1 MRLSTGIVVMAAGF
15 GAAGAYAAEATR
27 APFGTTP
34 DGVAIEAVT
43 LKAGNGISARIIAY
57 GATLQALLLPDKN
70 GRSADVALG
79 YDDLAGYVAKP
90 QFFGA
95 TVGRYANRIAGAKFD
110 LDGKTYSLAANNGP
124 NALHGGTKGFDK
136 VVWTIRE
143 VKSGPVASVT
153 LTYTSRD
160 GEEGYPGTLKAS
172 VTYSLDEKSTLA
184 TSYEATTDKP
194 TIVNLTNHSLF
205 NLAGV
210 PAARSILDH
219 RLMVNADAYTP
230 VDATL
235 IPTGE
240 QRNVAGTP
248 FDFRQSAVIGARIR
262 DASDAQIAIGRGY
275 DHNFVL
281 RGGVTDAP
289 KLAARVEDPVS
300 GRVLELY
307 TTEPGVQIYTGNFL
321 DGTTV
326 GKSRVVYRQSDG
338 LALEPQK
345 FPDSPNHRGVSERAP
360 RPGQDVPA
368 DVVLPLFRAR
378 PVAGRPRPARR
389 TILSG
394 GSR

>member
-1 MRLSTGIVVMAAGF
+1 MGERMKLSAGIATVAVGL
-15 GAAGAYAAEATR
+15 GAGATHAGEVTR
-27 APFGTTP
+27 APFGATP
-34 DGVAIEAVT
+34 EGIAIEAVT
-43 LKAGNGISARIIAY
+43 LASHGVTARIITY
-57 GATLQALLLPDKN
+57 GATLQSLLLPDRS
-70 GRSADVALG
+70 GRAADVVLG

-95 TVGRYANRIAGAKFD
+95 TVGRYANRIAGAKFT

-124 NALHGGTKGFDK
+124 NALHGGVKGFDK
-136 VVWTIRE
+136 VVWSIAE
-143 VKSGPVASVT
+143 IKSGPVASVK

-160 GEEGYPGTLKAS
+160 GEEGYPGTLRVS
-172 VTYSLDEKSTLA
+172 VTYSLDEKSTLT

-210 PAARSILDH
+210 SAARSILDH

-230 VDATL
+230 VDDTL

-240 QRNVAGTP
+240 LRNVAGTP
-248 FDFRQSAVIGARIR
+248 FDFRRSTVIGARIR

-281 RGGVTDAP
+281 RGGVTATP

-307 TTEPGVQIYTGNFL
+307 TTEPGVQVYTGNFL

-326 GKSRVVYRQSDG
+326 GKSHVVYRQGDG

-345 FPDSPNHRGVSERAP
+345 FPDSPNHPAFPTARLDA
-360 RPGQDVPA
+360 GQTYRQTSYYRFS
-368 DVVLPLFRAR
+368 VLGP
-378 PVAGRPRPARR
+378 
-389 TILSG
+389 
-394 GSR
+394 

>member
-1 MRLSTGIVVMAAGF
+1 MRLSTGIVVLATGV
-15 GAAGAYAAEATR
+15 GAPGAYAADATR

-34 DGVAIEAVT
+34 DGVTVEAVT
-43 LKAGNGISARIIAY
+43 LKAGNGIGARIIAY
-57 GATLQALLLPDKN
+57 GATLQALFLPDKN
-70 GRSADVALG
+70 GHSADVALG

-136 VVWTIRE
+136 VVWTIGE

-172 VTYSLDEKSTLA
+172 VTYSLDEKSTLT

-326 GKSRVVYRQSDG
+326 GKSRVVYRQGDG

-345 FPDSPNHRGVSERAP
+345 FPDSPNHPAFPSARLDPGKTYRQTSYYRFSVRGP
-360 RPGQDVPA
+360 
-368 DVVLPLFRAR
+368 
-378 PVAGRPRPARR
+378 
-389 TILSG
+389 
-394 GSR
+394 

>member
-1 MRLSTGIVVMAAGF
+1 MKLWAGIATVAIFCLSAAV
-15 GAAGAYAAEATR
+15 ATAAEATR
-27 APFGTTP
+27 RPFGTTP
-34 DGVAIEAVT
+34 DGIAVEAIT
-43 LKAGNGISARIIAY
+43 LTASHGITARIITY
-57 GATLQALLLPDKN
+57 GATLQALLVPDRM
-70 GRSADVALG
+70 GRSSDVALG
-79 YDDLAGYVAKP
+79 YDELEGYVAKP

-95 TVGRYANRIAGAKFD
+95 TVGRYANRIAGAKFT

-136 VVWTIRE
+136 VVWTVAE

-153 LTYTSRD
+153 LTYVSRD

-172 VTYSLDEKSTLA
+172 VTYALDDNQTL
-184 TSYEATTDKP
+184 TTRYEATTDKP

-210 PAARSILDH
+210 PAARSVLDH
-219 RLMVNADAYTP
+219 RLTVNADAYTP

-240 QRNVAGTP
+240 LRNVAGTP
-248 FDFRQSAVIGARIR
+248 FDFRQSALVGARIR

-275 DHNFVL
+275 DHNFAL
-281 RGGVTDAP
+281 RGGETETP

-300 GRVLELY
+300 GRVLELF
-307 TTEPGVQIYTGNFL
+307 TTEPGVQVYTGNFL

-326 GKSRVVYRQSDG
+326 GKSHVVYRQGDG

-345 FPDSPNHRGVSERAP
+345 FPDSPNRTTFPSARLD
-360 RPGQDVPA
+360 PGKTYRQTSYYRFS
-368 DVVLPLFRAR
+368 VL
-378 PVAGRPRPARR
+378 GQ
-389 TILSG
+389 
-394 GSR
+394 

>member
-1 MRLSTGIVVMAAGF
+1 MRLSTGIVVLATGV
-15 GAAGAYAAEATR
+15 GAPGAYAADATR

-34 DGVAIEAVT
+34 DGVTVEAVT
-43 LKAGNGISARIIAY
+43 LKAGNSIGARIIAY
-57 GATLQALLLPDKN
+57 GATLQALFLPDKN
-70 GRSADVALG
+70 GHSADVALG

-136 VVWTIRE
+136 VVWTIGE

-172 VTYSLDEKSTLA
+172 VTYSLDEKSTLT

-205 NLAGV
+205 NLGGV

-326 GKSRVVYRQSDG
+326 GKSRVVYRQGDG

-345 FPDSPNHRGVSERAP
+345 FPDSPNHPAFPSARLDPGKTYRQTSYYRFSVRGP
-360 RPGQDVPA
+360 
-368 DVVLPLFRAR
+368 
-378 PVAGRPRPARR
+378 
-389 TILSG
+389 
-394 GSR
+394 

>member
-1 MRLSTGIVVMAAGF
+1 MKLAAGIATVAV
-15 GAAGAYAAEATR
+15 GLSATAVHAAEAMR

-34 DGVAIEAVT
+34 DGVAVEAVT
-43 LKAGNGISARIIAY
+43 LKSQGVTARIITF
-57 GATLQALLLPDKN
+57 GATLQSLLVPDRM
-70 GRSADVALG
+70 GRAADIALG

-95 TVGRYANRIAGAKFD
+95 TVGRYANRIAGAKFT
-110 LDGKTYSLAANNGP
+110 LDGKTYPLAANNGP
-124 NALHGGTKGFDK
+124 NSLHGGTKGFDK
-136 VVWTIRE
+136 VVWTITE
-143 VKSGPVASVT
+143 VKSGAVASVT

-172 VTYSLDEKSTLA
+172 VTYSLDEKSTLT

-219 RLMVNADAYTP
+219 RLTVNADAYTP

-248 FDFRQSAVIGARIR
+248 FDFRQSTAIGARIR
-262 DASDAQIAIGRGY
+262 DASDPQIAIGRGY

-281 RGGVTDAP
+281 RGGLTDSP

-307 TTEPGVQIYTGNFL
+307 TTEPGVQIYTGNFM

-326 GKSRVVYRQSDG
+326 GKSRTVYRQSDG

-345 FPDSPNHRGVSERAP
+345 FPDSPNHPAFPSARLD
-360 RPGQDVPA
+360 PGKTYRQTSYYRFS
-368 DVVLPLFRAR
+368 VLAQ
-378 PVAGRPRPARR
+378 
-389 TILSG
+389 
-394 GSR
+394 

>member
-1 MRLSTGIVVMAAGF
+1 MKLSAGIATVAVGL
-15 GAAGAYAAEATR
+15 GATATHAAEVTR

-34 DGVAIEAVT
+34 DGIAVEAVT
-43 LKAGNGISARIIAY
+43 LTSHGITARIITY
-57 GATLQALLLPDKN
+57 GATLQSLLTPDRA
-70 GRSADVALG
+70 GRAADVALG

-95 TVGRYANRIAGAKFD
+95 TVGRYANRIAGAKFT

-136 VVWTIRE
+136 VVWTITE

-160 GEEGYPGTLKAS
+160 GEEGYPGTLRTS
-172 VTYSLDEKSTLA
+172 VTYSLDDKQTLT
-184 TSYEATTDKP
+184 TSYQATTDKP

-210 PAARSILDH
+210 PAARSVLDH
-219 RLMVNADAYTP
+219 RLVVNADAYTP

-240 QRNVAGTP
+240 LRNVAGTP
-248 FDFRQSAVIGARIR
+248 FDFRQGVAIGARIR
-262 DASDAQIAIGRGY
+262 DANDAQIAIGRGY
-275 DHNFVL
+275 DHNFAL
-281 RGGVTDAP
+281 RGGVTAMP

-307 TTEPGVQIYTGNFL
+307 TTEPGVQVYTGNFL

-326 GKSRVVYRQSDG
+326 GKSHVVYRQGDG

-345 FPDSPNHRGVSERAP
+345 FPDSPNHAAFPSARLD
-360 RPGQDVPA
+360 PGQTYRQTSYFRFS
-368 DVVLPLFRAR
+368 VL
-378 PVAGRPRPARR
+378 GQ
-389 TILSG
+389 
-394 GSR
+394 

>member
-1 MRLSTGIVVMAAGF
+1 MKLSTGIVVLAAGF
-15 GAAGAYAAEATR
+15 GAAGAHAAEATR

-34 DGVAIEAVT
+34 DGVTVEAVT

-136 VVWTIRE
+136 VVWAIGE

-172 VTYSLDEKSTLA
+172 VTYSLDEKSTLT

-219 RLMVNADAYTP
+219 RLTVNADAYTP

-235 IPTGE
+235 IPTGDLK
-240 QRNVAGTP
+240 NVAGTP
-248 FDFRQSAVIGARIR
+248 FDFRQSTVIGARIR
-262 DASDAQIAIGRGY
+262 DASDPQIAIGRGY

-289 KLAARVEDPVS
+289 KLAARVEDPLS

-326 GKSRVVYRQSDG
+326 GKAHTVYRQSDG

-345 FPDSPNHRGVSERAP
+345 FPDSPNHPVFPSVRLE
-360 RPGQDVPA
+360 PA
-368 DVVLPLFRAR
+368 DVVLPLFRAP
-378 PVAGRPRPARR
+378 PVTRCTLPAREPF
-389 TILSG
+389 IQG

>member
-1 MRLSTGIVVMAAGF
+1 MGEGMKLSAGIAAVAVGL
-15 GAAGAYAAEATR
+15 GATATHAAEVTR

-34 DGVAIEAVT
+34 DGIAVETVT
-43 LKAGNGISARIIAY
+43 LTSRGITARIITY
-57 GATLQALLLPDKN
+57 GATLQSLLVPDRM
-70 GRSADVALG
+70 GRAADVALG

-95 TVGRYANRIAGAKFD
+95 TVGRYANRIAGAKFT
-110 LDGKTYSLAANNGP
+110 LDGRAYSLAANNGP

-136 VVWTIRE
+136 VVWTIAE

-160 GEEGYPGTLKAS
+160 GEEGYPGTLQAS
-172 VTYSLDEKSTLA
+172 VTYTLDDHQTLT
-184 TSYEATTDKP
+184 TSYEASTDKA

-219 RLMVNADAYTP
+219 RLVINADAYTP

-240 QRNVAGTP
+240 LRNVAGTP
-248 FDFRQSAVIGARIR
+248 FDFRQSVEIGARIR
-262 DASDAQIAIGRGY
+262 DASDPQIAIGRGY

-281 RGGVTDAP
+281 RGGVTTTP
-289 KLAARVEDPVS
+289 KLAARVEDPIS

-307 TTEPGVQIYTGNFL
+307 TTEPGVQVYTGNFL

-326 GKSRVVYRQSDG
+326 GKSRVVYRQGDG

-345 FPDSPNHRGVSERAP
+345 FPDSPNHATFPSARLD
-360 RPGQDVPA
+360 PGQTYRQTSYFRFS
-368 DVVLPLFRAR
+368 VL
-378 PVAGRPRPARR
+378 GQ
-389 TILSG
+389 
-394 GSR
+394 

>member
-15 GAAGAYAAEATR
+15 GAAGTHAAEATR
-27 APFGTTP
+27 AAFGTTP

-43 LKAGNGISARIIAY
+43 LKAGHGVSARIINY
-57 GATLQALLLPDKN
+57 GATLQALLLPDRE
-70 GRSADVALG
+70 GRSADVVLG

-95 TVGRYANRIAGAKFD
+95 TVGRYANRIAGAKFT

-136 VVWTIRE
+136 VVWTIGE

-153 LTYTSRD
+153 LAYTSRD
-160 GEEGYPGTLKAS
+160 GEEGYPGTLKAA
-172 VTYSLDEKSTLA
+172 VTYSLDDERTL
-184 TSYEATTDKP
+184 TTRYEATTDRP

-210 PAARSILDH
+210 PAARSVLDH
-219 RLMVNADAYTP
+219 RLMINADAYTP

-240 QRNVAGTP
+240 ITSVAGTP
-248 FDFRQSAVIGARIR
+248 FDFRRGMAIGARIR
-262 DASDAQIAIGRGY
+262 DANDAQIAIGRGS

-281 RGGVTDAP
+281 RGGVTEAP

-300 GRVLELY
+300 GRVIELY
-307 TTEPGVQIYTGNFL
+307 TTEPGVQVYTGNFL

-326 GKSRVVYRQSDG
+326 GKSHVVYRQGDG

-345 FPDSPNHRGVSERAP
+345 FPDSPNRAAFP
-360 RPGQDVPA
+360 SARLDPGKTYRQTSYYRFS
-368 DVVLPLFRAR
+368 VL
-378 PVAGRPRPARR
+378 GQ
-389 TILSG
+389 
-394 GSR
+394 